1 MHRFAPLAVLA
12 TLAAPLAA
20 PLAAQEMTP
29 DERSAFRAE
38 IRAYLLENPEVLME
52 AIGVLED
59 RQAQAARANDV
70 AMVAEN
76 AELLFNDAA
85 SFVGGNP
92 EGDFTVVEFL
102 DYRCGYC
109 KRAHPEVA
117 ELLNRDGNIRYVI
130 KELPILGEES
140 VIASR
145 YALAVQQIAGD
156 EAYYDV
162 HNTLMEFQGNLSESS
177 LGRISTAFGLE
188 HEAVVAA
195 MNGPEVTAIIAQNRV
210 LADRLAITGTPSFV
224 FEDQMLRGYVPLAQ
238 MVQIVDELRSRD
250 G

>member
-1 MHRFAPLAVLA
+1 MRRFAPLAILAALA
-12 TLAAPLAA
+12 TPV
-20 PLAAQEMTP
+20 AAQEMTA

-59 RQAQAARANDV
+59 RQAAEARANDV
-70 AMVAEN
+70 ALVANN
-76 AELLFNDAA
+76 ADVLFNSEN

-92 EGDFTVVEFL
+92 DGDFTVVEFL

-117 ELLNRDGNIRYVI
+117 ALVNGDSNIRYVI

-140 VIASR
+140 VLASR
-145 YALAVQQIAGD
+145 YAIAVQLLAGD
-156 EAYYDV
+156 DAYYDV
-162 HNTLMEFQGNLSESS
+162 HNTLMEFQGNISDAS
-177 LGRISTAFGLE
+177 LGRMSGAFGLN
-188 HEAVVAA
+188 HD
-195 MNGPEVTAIIAQNRV
+195 EVTDKMYGPDVAEV
-210 LADRLAITGTPSFV
+210 LAENQALASRLAITGTPSFV
-224 FEDQMLRGYVPLAQ
+224 FEDQMLRGYVPLSQ
-238 MVQIVDELRSRD
+238 MEQIVAQLRSRD